1 LGKTGKKNPRS
12 QKTDSGIR
20 KKPLLKEAEI
30 IDRVAKLAEPL
41 CASEGIELV
50 YVEYNREPGGRILR
64 IYIDRP
70 GGIHLE
76 DCADISRQL
85 GDLLDVYLEEI
96 GPYNLEVSSPGP
108 DRPLGKT
115 GDFVRFK
122 GCKAKI
128 RTHRQR
134 DGRRNFTGVL
144 MGVSEGSVVNIM
156 VENKTVA
163 IPFPDIQ
170 KARLI
175 NFNGEY
181 PCL

>member
-1 LGKTGKKNPRS
+1 LRKAAKKNSGGPKTGPEE
-12 QKTDSGIR
+12 R

-30 IDRVAKLAEPL
+30 IDRVGKLAEPL
-41 CASEGIELV
+41 CEHEGMELV
-50 YVEYNREPGGRILR
+50 HVEYHREPGGRILR
-64 IYIDRP
+64 IYIDKP
-70 GGIHLE
+70 GGVHLE
-76 DCADISRQL
+76 DCAGISRQL
-85 GDLLDVYLEEI
+85 GDLLDVYLDEI

-115 GDFVRFK
+115 SDFERFK
-122 GCKAKI
+122 GCRARI
-128 RTHRQR
+128 RTHRQC
-134 DGRRNFTGVL
+134 DGRRNFIGEL
-144 MGVSEGSVVNIM
+144 MGISEGSVVNIR

-163 IPFPDIQ
+163 IPFPEIQ